1 MQLIL
6 VISLCTVTA
15 YAQSYANLRFTHPV
29 MGEMKVSTKK
39 YPMLTPVEMPEIVY
53 ITPNSEE
60 LKAITGKAG
69 RKRRQAMDP
78 AFQSKVRSFLSSEF
92 GNNVTAAYLPAIDE
106 SQLPF
111 KSFGMASRFE
121 MNHVPKGGYSQ
132 FMSWYLIKLTNE
144 QKKNPWFPAQEIF
157 DQLNICP
164 WVYYS
169 STGNQDIKFDSDN
182 GGVMAYFKIS
192 CILDFP
198 SDTVVFGLGY
208 YGTYFQLEPVAKPT
222 QITQEWITLMGVTK
236 TTLTTYMYENRA
248 LNAKQIKLLIDFFQ
262 GLVLQNVRDKFSSYL
277 F

>member
-6 VISLCTVTA
+6 VISLCAVTA

-29 MGEMKVSTKK
+29 MGEMKVSTKN

-53 ITPNSEE
+53 ITPTSEE
-60 LKAITGKAG
+60 LKAITGTAG
-69 RKRRQAMDP
+69 RKRRQTIDP
-78 AFQSKVRSFLSSEF
+78 AFQSKVRSFLTSEF
-92 GNNVTAAYLPAIDE
+92 GNNVTAANLAPIDK

-111 KSFGMASRFE
+111 KSFAMASKFD
-121 MNHVPKGGYSQ
+121 MNHVPKTGYSQ
-132 FMSWYLIKLTNE
+132 FMKWYQKKLKNE
-144 QKKNPWFPAQEIF
+144 QKKRPWFPAQEIY

-169 STGNQDIKFDSDN
+169 STGNQDIKFNSDN

-208 YGTYFQLEPVAKPT
+208 SGTDFQLEPVAKPT
-222 QITQEWITLMGVTK
+222 QITQEWIDLMGVTK
-236 TTLTTYMYENRA
+236 TTLNTYMYENRS
-248 LNAKQIKLLIDFFQ
+248 LNAKQIKLLIDFFR
-262 GLVLQNVRDKFSSYL
+262 GLVLREVRDQFSSYL